1 MYFLYLIRCSDNSIY
16 CGQTKDLER
25 RIKEHNDSNS
35 KSKYTR
41 TRRPVKLLYF
51 EKYETISEALK
62 RESKIKKMK
71 KIEKEALIKAN
82 RIL

>member
-62 RESKIKKMK
+62 RESIIKKMK